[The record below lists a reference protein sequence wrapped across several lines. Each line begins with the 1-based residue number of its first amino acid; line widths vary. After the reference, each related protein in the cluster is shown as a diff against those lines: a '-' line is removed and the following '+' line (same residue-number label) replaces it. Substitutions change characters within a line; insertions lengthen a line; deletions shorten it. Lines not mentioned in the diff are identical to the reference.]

1 MTVSSGLCGW
11 FETDEFKRYNGES
24 GIDSNNMIKR
34 IFHAFASSSRSLFH
48 TWRALIILFVLYLAM
63 IGATYQFFVTR
74 EATAGQLLLSALLA
88 LAVPVLFLT
97 IQTIAARYSEK
108 NQQPASLLGGPLR
121 DCWKLLVI
129 SIPLILIAVL
139 ASYLFS
145 KAGSNAPATAIR
157 EVARSVPATPRP
169 VVVVKPQPVHWQAV
183 ALTTLEYLIFF
194 LILPLAAIH
203 LWLVTAREG
212 LDRAFKRSAR
222 ILARAFAPQ
231 AVITYAI
238 GFVIFAVIPYFL
250 VVTRTPAGTAWLDA
264 GLLVFR
270 LLLAVAFSLIG
281 WVATVGALGELS
293 QATAA
298 VNVTQ
303 TNEGP
308 AHVPAE
314 A

>member
-1 MTVSSGLCGW
+1 
-11 FETDEFKRYNGES
+11 
-24 GIDSNNMIKR
+24 MIKR
-34 IFHAFASSSRSLFH
+34 IFHSLASNSHRLFH
-48 TWRALIILFVLYLAM
+48 NWRVLVVLFVFYLAM

-74 EATAGQLLLSALLA
+74 EATAGQLFLSALLA

-97 IQTIAARYSEK
+97 IQTIAARYSQE
-108 NQQPASLLGGPLR
+108 NQQPASLLGGALR
-121 DCWKLLVI
+121 DFWKLLVI
-129 SIPLILIAVL
+129 SIPLIIIAVL

-145 KAGSNAPATAIR
+145 KFGGTAPTTAIR
-157 EVARSVPATPRP
+157 EAARSVPVPTRP
-169 VVVVKPQPVHWQAV
+169 VVVKPQPVHWQTV
-183 ALTTLEYLIFF
+183 ALTSLEYLIFF

-203 LWLVTAREG
+203 LWLATARAG
-212 LDRAFKRSAR
+212 LDQAFKRSAR

-238 GFVIFAVIPYFL
+238 GFVFFGVIPYFL

-293 QATAA
+293 EAKGA
-298 VNVTQ
+298 VNVTH

-308 AHVPAE
+308 GHVPAE

>member
-1 MTVSSGLCGW
+1 
-11 FETDEFKRYNGES
+11 
-24 GIDSNNMIKR
+24 MIKR
-34 IFHAFASSSRSLFH
+34 ISHALASSSRRLFH
-48 TWRALIILFVLYLAM
+48 NSRVLVVLFVFYLAM

-97 IQTIAARYSEK
+97 IQTIAARYNEK
-108 NQQPASLLGGPLR
+108 NQQPAGLLGGALR
-121 DCWKLLVI
+121 DFWKLLVI
-129 SIPLILIAVL
+129 SVPLILIAVL
-139 ASYLFS
+139 AVYLFS
-145 KAGSNAPATAIR
+145 KFGSNAPATAIR

-169 VVVVKPQPVHWQAV
+169 VVVKPQPVHWQTV

-203 LWLVTAREG
+203 LWLVTSREG
-212 LDRAFKRSAR
+212 LNQAFKRSAR

-231 AVITYAI
+231 AVVTYAI
-238 GFVIFAVIPYFL
+238 GFVFFAVVPYFL

-293 QATAA
+293 EAKGA
-298 VNVTQ
+298 VNVAQ

-308 AHVPAE
+308 GHVPAE

>member
-1 MTVSSGLCGW
+1 MVKRIFQGLTVSS
-11 FETDEFKRYNGES
+11 R
-24 GIDSNNMIKR
+24 R
-34 IFHAFASSSRSLFH
+34 LFRD
-48 TWRALIILFVLYLAM
+48 WRALIILVVIYLAM

-97 IQTIAARYSEK
+97 IQTIAARYSRE
-108 NQQPASLLGGPLR
+108 NQQPGALLGGALR

-145 KAGSNAPATAIR
+145 KTGSNTPAAAIR

-169 VVVVKPQPVHWQAV
+169 VAPKPQPVHWQAV
-183 ALTTLEYLIFF
+183 ALTTLQYLIFF

-203 LWLVTAREG
+203 LWLATAREG
-212 LDRAFKRSAR
+212 LDQAFKTSLR
-222 ILARAFAPQ
+222 ILGRAFAPQ

-238 GFVIFAVIPYFL
+238 GFVIFAVVPYFL

-264 GLLVFR
+264 GLLVVR

-281 WVATVGALGELS
+281 WVATFGALGELS
-293 QATAA
+293 EAKGA
-298 VNVTQ
+298 VNITE

-308 AHVPAE
+308 GHVPAE

>member
-1 MTVSSGLCGW
+1 
-11 FETDEFKRYNGES
+11 
-24 GIDSNNMIKR
+24 
-34 IFHAFASSSRSLFH
+34 
-48 TWRALIILFVLYLAM
+48 
-63 IGATYQFFVTR
+63 
-74 EATAGQLLLSALLA
+74 
-88 LAVPVLFLT
+88 
-97 IQTIAARYSEK
+97 
-108 NQQPASLLGGPLR
+108 SLLGGALR

-129 SIPLILIAVL
+129 SISLIIIAVL
-139 ASYLFS
+139 ASFLFS
-145 KAGSNAPATAIR
+145 KFGGSAPATAIR
-157 EVARSVPATPRP
+157 EVARSVPAPSRA
-169 VVVVKPQPVHWQAV
+169 VVPKPQPVHWQTV

-212 LDRAFKRSAR
+212 LSPAFKRSAR

-238 GFVIFAVIPYFL
+238 GFVIFAVVPYFL

-264 GLLVFR
+264 GLLVVR

-293 QATAA
+293 EGAI
-298 VNVTQ
+298 NVTQ
-303 TNEGP
+303 KNEGP
-308 AHVPAE
+308 GHVPAE